1 MFDVWRAVQWWEE
14 WQLRILV
21 LGSLTIQ
28 WFLLV
33 AAPMRKYTV
42 PRFFRTCIWLAY
54 VSSDA
59 LAIYALA
66 TLFNRH
72 AKATASNG
80 CGGTA
85 SKGSILEILWA
96 PILLIHLGGQEELTA
111 YTIEDNELWTRH
123 TVTLVSQV
131 AVALYAFYK
140 SWPTSS
146 DWKLLTSAILLFII
160 GVISFSEKP
169 WALNKASI
177 NRLASVS
184 AKIQGKKQSNWGVY
198 FDDLLFSDWYNCF
211 TNSGDKPSGGH
222 WYNCFKEPSGGNE
235 RKVDLSEGDRVY
247 MILSDMSLLAAAHDL
262 VQRGR
267 ANRMEDVLPYLG
279 WKALKDLKRW
289 LRGAFGFIYTR
300 ANVVVNPVYLTYHL
314 LVVPALHIAALTLF
328 ATSDK
333 HGYDRADVK
342 TTYILMCFTAALD
355 VFAVFIRQLLYGVMS
370 KAGVPALCETMPGYN
385 LIDAAHR
392 RRQKDIGWLVKCAT
406 RMGCKEDYF
415 DCKAGERHTTYKKVS
430 RMIMGDLVDARGRD
444 LASYRTFTVPTVGG
458 ASRERHV
465 AEHVEAP
472 SDEDEEFGGTEEIQ
486 RRRSK
491 RAQVNEELQT
501 VCGTADAEIQIVV
514 SRRFT
519 TEHNRPAPPSDDGQ
533 QLMQHAETC
542 GPSVTTCW
550 YEAME
555 QSPARVILPWEWQQ
569 QARGNW
575 ALREQLQE
583 VCGPEIRRTL
593 RGSFDRSIVI
603 WHIATD
609 LCLRMQADGHHDNDD
624 LLLPSPGGCCKG
636 MIPSF
641 LVDIR
646 NKNNPEA
653 TPTPTPTRG
662 CCKGMIPSFLAGRR
676 NENNPEAT
684 PTSLTPTR
692 GCCKGMI
699 PSFLADRR
707 NKAANVEKKDE
718 EVEDEEME
726 YEETEDEETKGE
738 VEPLWKLRMKCA
750 VAISNY
756 MVHLLNSH
764 PDMLL
769 TGSRQHL
776 VAEAMHE
783 INSILKE
790 VGNSGQ
796 PPSRQDIN
804 KIIKTAGRHDEA
816 KHNEAHEVSFFHIP
830 MACKLAK
837 ELLDLPEVTRSKV
850 MYRVW
855 LGMLCYSASMCRG
868 YLHAKSL
875 GEGGEFLSFVWLVLS
890 LKGAKTLADKLQMPE
905 PEPDLP
911 EEINP

>member
-72 AKATASNG
+72 AKATTSNG
-80 CGGTA
+80 CGGSA

-169 WALNKASI
+169 WALKKASI

-184 AKIQGKKQSNWGVY
+184 ATIQGTKKRSKWGVY
-198 FDDLLFSDWYNCF
+198 FDDLLFSDWYSCF
-211 TNSGDKPSGGH
+211 TKSGDKPTSGH
-222 WYNCFKEPSGGNE
+222 WYNCFKEPSGGKE
-235 RKVDLSEGDRVY
+235 GKVGLSEGDRVY
-247 MILSDMSLLAAAHDL
+247 IILSDMSLLTAAHDL

-267 ANRMEDVLPYLG
+267 AANTEEVLPYLG

-300 ANVVVNPVYLTYHL
+300 ANVVVHPVYLTYHL

-342 TTYILMCFTAALD
+342 TRYILMCFTAALD
-355 VFAVFIRQLLYGVMS
+355 VFAVFIQQLLYGVMS

-385 LIDAAHR
+385 LIDAVHR

-406 RMGCKEDYF
+406 FIGCKEDCF
-415 DCKAGERHTTYKKVS
+415 DCKAGERYTTYKKVS
-430 RMIMGDLVDARGRD
+430 PMIMGDLVDPLGRD
-444 LASYRTFTVPTVGG
+444 LASYRTFTVPTVAG
-458 ASRERHV
+458 ASRERPV
-465 AEHVEAP
+465 AEHFEAP
-472 SDEDEEFGGTEEIQ
+472 SDEDEEVGSTEEIQ
-486 RRRSK
+486 RRNSK

-501 VCGTADAEIQIVV
+501 VCGTTDTEIQIVM
-514 SRRFT
+514 SPRFI
-519 TEHNRPAPPSDDGQ
+519 TEHNRPGPPSDDGQ
-533 QLMQHAETC
+533 LMQHAEVC
-542 GPSVTTCW
+542 GPSVTTCR
-550 YEAME
+550 YDAME
-555 QSPARVILPWEWQQ
+555 QSSARGILRPEWQQ
-569 QARGNW
+569 PARSNW

-593 RGSFDRSIVI
+593 RMSFDMSIII

-609 LCLRMQADGHHDNDD
+609 LCLRVQADNHHDDDD
-624 LLLPSPGGCCKG
+624 LPRPSPGGCCKG

-641 LVDIR
+641 L
-646 NKNNPEA
+646 
-653 TPTPTPTRG
+653 
-662 CCKGMIPSFLAGRR
+662 AGRR
-676 NENNPEAT
+676 T
-684 PTSLTPTR
+684 
-692 GCCKGMI
+692 
-699 PSFLADRR
+699 
-707 NKAANVEKKDE
+707 KAADVEKEDE
-718 EVEDEEME
+718 EVEDEK
-726 YEETEDEETKGE
+726 TECE
-738 VEPLWKLRMKCA
+738 VA
-750 VAISNY
+750 AAISNY

-776 VAEAMHE
+776 VTEAMRE
-783 INSILKE
+783 IKSILKK
-790 VGNSGQ
+790 VGNYSGQ
-796 PPSRQDIN
+796 EPSPEDSG
-804 KIIKTAGRHDEA
+804 KIIDKGRYM
-816 KHNEAHEVSFFHIP
+816 KVPHNEDEVFFFHIP
-830 MACKLAK
+830 IACRLAK
-837 ELLDLPEVTRSKV
+837 ELLDLDEETRSKV
-850 MYRVW
+850 MYKVW
-855 LGMLCYSASMCRG
+855 LGMLCYSASMCRSQ
-868 YLHAKSL
+868 LHAKR
-875 GEGGEFLSFVWLVLS
+875 
-890 LKGAKTLADKLQMPE
+890 TLRQ
-905 PEPDLP
+905 
-911 EEINP
+911 I